1 MRTFLL
7 FLIQLLS
14 VTSLSAQS
22 SGVLP
27 TQNFEELSQQIELL
41 FKQKDTVKAMEYF
54 RIYTQ
59 KARAEQNS
67 EELVYVYRSMAV
79 WQSALEVK
87 LQYADSAIA
96 IARQANNYELI
107 GSAIYTKGVVYNKY
121 NDWDKTL
128 EHYLLADK
136 YINQTTNKYLE
147 HKIKYAIGQAAYR
160 LGDYQQALN
169 NTEACVVYFA
179 TQNDKKHQKGYIN
192 SLHLSGLLHNRLG
205 NYRKCTEIITL
216 GIIKAKELSRDETL
230 LKFYTLDVINK
241 YHLGFYRESIEV
253 LQTYLPDFIQQEN
266 DRQHILSL
274 FFMGKNYVALGE
286 NSKAIPCFEKVDALF
301 AQYGYLRDDMA
312 ENYYYLIEDAQQKK
326 DLKRE
331 LYYTNRL
338 IEAEKLLNQQYK
350 NIAVRIKKYDTENLL
365 ASKDRIEKALIQK
378 EARNKWLIV
387 LVSIITIG
395 LLFVAIRHIR
405 YKRKF
410 EVLYKQFIEAQKERN
425 KPALEPVLSVAT
437 ETEPSPST
445 LEIKEEVINKILKK
459 LEQFE
464 ANKEFIKEDLTMAK
478 LAKAMKTNVKY
489 LSRVIQDYKQ
499 KDYVRYINDLRM
511 HYLTDMLQSQKYLNY
526 SIEGYAK
533 KLGFSS
539 AKGFNRAFEE
549 STGMKFSYFLK
560 KYQKEDFE
568 QLAKPA

>member
-1 MRTFLL
+1 MRAFLL
-7 FLIQLLS
+7 FLIQLLC

-22 SGVLP
+22 AGVLP

-41 FKQKDTVKAMEYF
+41 FKQKDTVKALEYF
-54 RIYTQ
+54 RIYTK
-59 KARAEQNS
+59 KARAERNI

-128 EHYLLADK
+128 EHYLLADN
-136 YINQTTNKYLE
+136 YINQTANKYLE

-169 NTEACVVYFA
+169 NTEACVAYFA

-205 NYRKCTEIITL
+205 NYKKCTEIIAL

-230 LKFYTLDVINK
+230 LKFYSLDAINK
-241 YHLGFYRESIEV
+241 YHLGFYRESIEA

-266 DRQHILSL
+266 DRQHLLSL
-274 FFMGKNYVALGE
+274 FFIGKNYIALGE
-286 NSKAIPCFEKVDALF
+286 NKKAIPYFEKVDALF

-338 IEAEKLLNQQYK
+338 IEAEKLLSQQYK
-350 NIAVRIKKYDTENLL
+350 NIAVRIKKYDTQNLL
-365 ASKDRIEKALIQK
+365 ASKERIENKLQQKQATNNGLIILL
-378 EARNKWLIV
+378 AVVGCCMVVLAVRYIRN
-387 LVSIITIG
+387 
-395 LLFVAIRHIR
+395 
-405 YKRKF
+405 KRKF
-410 EVLYKQFIEAQKERN
+410 EILYKQFMEAQKQRN
-425 KPALEPVLSVAT
+425 HIPSNENEPVEVIIKPTSNSEL
-437 ETEPSPST
+437 
-445 LEIKEEVINKILKK
+445 KEEVVLRILKR

-464 ANKEFIKEDLTMAK
+464 AHKEFLKDDLTMAK
-478 LAKAMKTNVKY
+478 LAKSIKTNVKY

-499 KDYVRYINDLRM
+499 KDYVRYINELRVN
-511 HYLTDMLQSQKYLNY
+511 YLTDLLKSPKYQNY

-533 KLGFSS
+533 ELGFSS
-539 AKGFNRAFEE
+539 AKGFNKAFAET
-549 STGMKFSYFLK
+549 TGMKFSDFLK
-560 KYQKEDFE
+560 KFHKEEFE
-568 QLAKPA
+568 HYVEAV

>member
-1 MRTFLL
+1 MRAFLL
-7 FLIQLLS
+7 FLIQLLC
-14 VTSLSAQS
+14 VTSLRAQS
-22 SGVLP
+22 AGELP
-27 TQNFEELSQQIELL
+27 TQNFEELSQQIESL
-41 FKQKDTVKAMEYF
+41 FKQKDTVKALEYF
-54 RIYTQ
+54 QIYTQ
-59 KARAEQNS
+59 KARAERNI

-79 WQSALEVK
+79 WQSALDIK
-87 LQYADSAIA
+87 LQYADSAIV

-128 EHYLLADK
+128 EHYLLADN
-136 YINQTTNKYLE
+136 YINQTANKYLE

-160 LGDYQQALN
+160 LGDYQQALS
-169 NTEACVVYFA
+169 NTEACVAYFA

-205 NYRKCTEIITL
+205 NYKKCTEIIAL

-230 LKFYTLDVINK
+230 LKFYSLDAINK
-241 YHLGFYRESIEV
+241 YHLGFYRESIEA

-266 DRQHILSL
+266 DRQHLLSL
-274 FFMGKNYVALGE
+274 FFIGKNYIALGE
-286 NSKAIPCFEKVDALF
+286 NQKAIPYFEKVDALF

-350 NIAVRIKKYDTENLL
+350 NIAVRIKKYDTQNLL
-365 ASKDRIEKALIQK
+365 ATKERIENKLQQKQATNNGLIILL
-378 EARNKWLIV
+378 AVVGCCMVV
-387 LVSIITIG
+387 LV
-395 LLFVAIRHIR
+395 VRYIRN
-405 YKRKF
+405 KRKF
-410 EVLYKQFIEAQKERN
+410 EILYKQFMEAQKQRN
-425 KPALEPVLSVAT
+425 HIPSNENEPVEVFIKPTSNSEL
-437 ETEPSPST
+437 
-445 LEIKEEVINKILKK
+445 KEEVVLRILKR

-464 ANKEFIKEDLTMAK
+464 AHKEFLKDDLTMAK
-478 LAKAMKTNVKY
+478 LAKSIKTNVKY

-499 KDYVRYINDLRM
+499 KDYVRYINELRVN
-511 HYLTDMLQSQKYLNY
+511 YLTDLLKSPKYQNY

-533 KLGFSS
+533 ELGFSS
-539 AKGFNRAFEE
+539 AKGFNKAFAET
-549 STGMKFSYFLK
+549 TGMKFSDFLK
-560 KYQKEDFE
+560 KFHKEEFE
-568 QLAKPA
+568 HYVEAV

>member
-1 MRTFLL
+1 VRA
-7 FLIQLLS
+7 FLIFMIQL
-14 VTSLSAQS
+14 VCVASLSAQS

-27 TQNFEELSQQIELL
+27 TQNFEELGQKIESL
-41 FKQKDTVKAMEYF
+41 FKQKDTVKALKYF
-54 RIYTQ
+54 RMYTQ
-59 KARAEQNS
+59 KARAEQNI
-67 EELVYVYRSMAV
+67 EELVYIYRSMAI
-79 WQSALEVK
+79 WQSALDVK

-96 IARQANNYELI
+96 IAQNSKNNELI
-107 GSAIYTKGVVYNKY
+107 GSAIYTKGVSYYKY
-121 NDWDKTL
+121 NDWDKSL
-128 EHYLLADK
+128 EHYLLSDE
-136 YINQTTNKYLE
+136 YIRLTDNKYLE

-179 TQNDKKHQKGYIN
+179 TQNDEKHQKGYLS
-192 SLHLSGLLHNRLG
+192 SLQLLGILHNRLG
-205 NYRKCTEIITL
+205 NYQKCSEINEL
-216 GIIKAKELSRDETL
+216 GLKKAKEYAESKMEIRFINSEA
-230 LKFYTLDVINK
+230 INK
-241 YHLGFYRESIEV
+241 YHLGFYRESIEA

-266 DRQHILSL
+266 DIQQMLSW
-274 FFMGKNYVALGE
+274 FFMGKNYIALGE

-312 ENYYYLIEDAQQKK
+312 ENYYYLIEDAQQKG

-338 IEAEKLLNQQYK
+338 IEAEKLLSQQYK
-350 NIAVRIKKYDTENLL
+350 NIAVRIKKYDTQNLL
-365 ASKDRIEKALIQK
+365 ASKERVENALIQK

-387 LVSIITIG
+387 LVSMITIG

-464 ANKEFIKEDLTMAK
+464 ANKEFIKDDLTMAK
-478 LAKAMKTNVKY
+478 LAKTMKTNVKY

-499 KDYVRYINDLRM
+499 KDYIRYINDLRID
-511 HYLTDMLQSQKYLNY
+511 YLTEMLQSQKYLNY

-533 KLGFSS
+533 ELGFSS